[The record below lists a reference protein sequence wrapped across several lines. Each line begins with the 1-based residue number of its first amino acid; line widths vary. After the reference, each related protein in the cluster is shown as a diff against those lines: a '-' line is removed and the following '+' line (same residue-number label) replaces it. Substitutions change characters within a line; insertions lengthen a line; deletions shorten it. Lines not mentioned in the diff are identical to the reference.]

1 MKRHHLI
8 LTVAGLAAAAVVVP
22 GAVALAGQT
31 DGTAGIAVAGAND
44 PRPGGNVVYDDDF
57 EKGVTWRH
65 SPTSLPASRIQSA
78 ADPTRKRGKVAKLTF
93 QAGDD
98 YRTSPGTQPRTF
110 ISNRTRQVQP
120 GETVSQAFGIL
131 TTAPSIDA
139 SFAQNISDK
148 GPVWMLQTDRA
159 GNAKAIVNGQGSVS
173 GIGFKI
179 EPNRWYDFRV
189 DMKYTASGGYL
200 RVSVNGKQVYNR
212 TGLHF
217 KPAQARFDAGI
228 YNRKDSDKKRTR
240 VVYLSNW
247 TIGRL

>member
-1 MKRHHLI
+1 VKRHHLT
-8 LTVAGLAAAAVVVP
+8 LTVAGLAVAAVVVP

-31 DGTAGIAVAGAND
+31 DGTTGIGVAGAND
-44 PRPGGNVVYDDDF
+44 PRPGGSVVYDDDF

-78 ADPTRKRGKVAKLTF
+78 TDPAGKRGKVAKLTF

-98 YRTSPGTQPRTF
+98 YRTSPGTEPRTF
-110 ISNRTRQVQP
+110 ISNRSRQVQP

-131 TTAPSIDA
+131 TTAASIDA

-173 GIGFKI
+173 GIGLKI

-200 RVSVNGKQVYNR
+200 KVFVNGKQVYNR

-217 KPAQARFDAGI
+217 KPAQARFDAGV
-228 YNRKDSDKKRTR
+228 YNRKDSNRNKTR
-240 VVYLSNW
+240 VVFLSNW
-247 TIGRL
+247 SLGRL